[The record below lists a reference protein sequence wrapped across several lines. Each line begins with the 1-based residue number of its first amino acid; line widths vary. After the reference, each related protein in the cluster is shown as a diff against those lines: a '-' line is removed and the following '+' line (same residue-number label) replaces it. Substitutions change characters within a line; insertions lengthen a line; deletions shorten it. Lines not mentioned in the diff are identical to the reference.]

1 MEWVGIAAIV
11 LVALAFDFT
20 NGFHDAATAIAT
32 SVSTRALTPHFALG
46 IAAVMNF
53 AGALLGTG
61 VAVTVGSAI
70 IAVPSSDSGLMVV
83 GGAVLGGIAW
93 NLLTWRLGLPSS
105 SSHALI
111 GGLVGAG
118 LASGTTV
125 KWSGLVEDVL
135 LPMVLAPLLGFLFA
149 FSFMAAILWGFRNHR
164 PGRVSHGFRISQTAS
179 ASAMALGHGLQD
191 AQKTMGVIVLAL
203 VTVGVQ
209 DDFRVPLWVSV
220 LVAAALAAGTWAGGW
235 RIIRTVGRRI
245 VSLDSPRGFAAE
257 GSAAA
262 VLYVTAF
269 ICAVPVST
277 THTITA
283 AVMGAGSAGRRRWAI
298 RWAVAANILVA
309 WVLTLPGAALL
320 AAVSFWALRVLL
332 G

>member
-1 MEWVGIAAIV
+1 MRQPPEY
-11 LVALAFDFT
+11 
-20 NGFHDAATAIAT
+20 
-32 SVSTRALTPHFALG
+32 
-46 IAAVMNF
+46 
-53 AGALLGTG
+53 
-61 VAVTVGSAI
+61 
-70 IAVPSSDSGLMVV
+70 VPSGDSGLMVV

-125 KWSGLVEDVL
+125 KWSGLMENVVRPML
-135 LPMVLAPLLGFLFA
+135 LSPLLGFLLAFA
-149 FSFMAAILWGFRNHR
+149 VMAAILWVFRNHR

-203 VTVGVQ
+203 VTVGAQ
-209 DDFRVPLWVSV
+209 DDFLVPLWVSV

-235 RIIRTVGRRI
+235 RIIRTLGRRI
-245 VSLDSPRGFAAE
+245 VNLDPPRGFAAE

-262 VLYVTAF
+262 VLYITAF
-269 ICAVPVST
+269 VYAVPVST

-283 AVMGAGSAGRRRWAI
+283 AVMGAGSAGRRRSAV

-309 WVLTLPGAALL
+309 WLLTIPGAALL
-320 AAVSFWALRVLL
+320 AAGFFWALRALP

>member
-32 SVSTRALTPHFALG
+32 SVSTRALTPRFALG

-105 SSHALI
+105 SSHVLI
-111 GGLVGAG
+111 GDLVGAG

-125 KWSGLVEDVL
+125 KVWLDRGRPHADG
-135 LPMVLAPLLGFLFA
+135 ACPLLGFLFA
-149 FSFMAAILWGFRNHR
+149 FSLMAAILWGFRNHR
-164 PGRVSHGFRISQTAS
+164 PGRVSHGFRISQT
-179 ASAMALGHGLQD
+179 
-191 AQKTMGVIVLAL
+191 
-203 VTVGVQ
+203 
-209 DDFRVPLWVSV
+209 RRPLRWP
-220 LVAAALAAGTWAGGW
+220 WATAC
-235 RIIRTVGRRI
+235 RTHRR
-245 VSLDSPRGFAAE
+245 P
-257 GSAAA
+257 
-262 VLYVTAF
+262 
-269 ICAVPVST
+269 
-277 THTITA
+277 
-283 AVMGAGSAGRRRWAI
+283 WA
-298 RWAVAANILVA
+298 
-309 WVLTLPGAALL
+309 
-320 AAVSFWALRVLL
+320 
-332 G
+332 